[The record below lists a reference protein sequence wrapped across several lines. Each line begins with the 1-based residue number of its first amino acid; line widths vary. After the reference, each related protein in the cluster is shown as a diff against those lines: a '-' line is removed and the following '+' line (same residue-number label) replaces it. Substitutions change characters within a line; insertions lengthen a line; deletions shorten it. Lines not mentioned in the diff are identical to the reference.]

1 MSKDLYDESV
11 RKPLMERKDPTPDIN
26 DVMNL
31 AYFWEMLFKD
41 GDTMTSDDNST
52 SLEASSRRE
61 AVPLHEA
68 IVTAMGNSVDAKPH
82 SASLQEI
89 SALVLW
95 MAKKCLFTD
104 CWILRKR
111 MNAKGGE
118 KAPGASLTKTSG
130 GNSESSKGSTESA
143 QESGRQEAEQP
154 QEIAEDADGK
164 SRLHGI
170 QESVASVFKAFRHS
184 PSMVYEIGASGPTS
198 SKEEPT
204 NAELQAE
211 KDDAEASKH
220 YQVQMWVWI
229 QYAEALFKSD
239 NFHGVNVNDIAGAKE
254 LVHQT
259 IRLDR
264 LPRQNNLEGL
274 RLLRSAWDEFDVSM
288 QNAGRYKFWAKL
300 LFRAQLVLQL
310 GVIQCSVLQQ
320 DDGTFGIKRRL
331 HGFVPGMEAWS
342 PDEACGWLSRSLGLD
357 GSSSAAALLEACPSF
372 LESFGVVAG
381 AMPSPDGESRRLGT
395 DPMGTIDFSEATLT
409 ISHLIFIFAVMS
421 SFVISLTAYMNP
433 LSRWRHLRSGA
444 IALESLIWQY
454 RARIGTFAQSTSNPS
469 APEKGLCAELSRWR
483 GEFLS
488 SEEAS
493 SLQSSYPQATYRH
506 GQYRGQPE
514 GVKIQRGEHVDKLV
528 ALRNDHQSPVKPTVY
543 ITMRLTPM
551 MMFYQARLPRY
562 GRRSR
567 FWTLMTLVFSA
578 VCSALAYFKLNLV
591 VAMLSGVTSGIV
603 CWIEFEDLQ
612 RKIERYSNAIR
623 SIKALKSWWDS
634 LTPAERASTLNISRL
649 ILEGE
654 SIITSENQG
663 WRSKAPKTAKPDDSS
678 QEKDEVC
685 PHCGR
690 HGDDSK
696 SKGNV
701 AGADGGAGG

>member
-1 MSKDLYDESV
+1 
-11 RKPLMERKDPTPDIN
+11 
-26 DVMNL
+26 
-31 AYFWEMLFKD
+31 
-41 GDTMTSDDNST
+41 
-52 SLEASSRRE
+52 
-61 AVPLHEA
+61 
-68 IVTAMGNSVDAKPH
+68 
-82 SASLQEI
+82 
-89 SALVLW
+89 
-95 MAKKCLFTD
+95 
-104 CWILRKR
+104 
-111 MNAKGGE
+111 MNAKGAQ

-130 GNSESSKGSTESA
+130 ANSESSKGSTESA
-143 QESGRQEAEQP
+143 QESGKQEAEQP

-164 SRLHGI
+164 SRLHGS
-170 QESVASVFKAFRHS
+170 QLSTGSKLSVASVLKAFRHS
-184 PSMVYEIGASGPTS
+184 PSMVYEYGASAATP

-204 NAELQAE
+204 EAELQAELQAE
-211 KDDAEASKH
+211 KDDAEASKD
-220 YQVQMWVWI
+220 YQAQMWVWI

-239 NFHGVNVNDIAGAKE
+239 NFHGVNVNDIAGATE
-254 LVHQT
+254 LVNQT

-288 QNAGRYKFWAKL
+288 KNAGRYKFWAKL
-300 LFRAQLVLQL
+300 LFRAQLVLQF
-310 GVIQCSVLQQ
+310 GVISLSVLQQ
-320 DDGTFGIKRRL
+320 DDGTFGVKRRL

-342 PDEACGWLSRSLGLD
+342 PDDACGWLPHSLGLD
-357 GSSSAAALLEACPSF
+357 GSSSAAALLEACPGF

-395 DPMGTIDFSEATLT
+395 DVMGTHIDFTDATLML
-409 ISHLIFIFAVMS
+409 SHLIFFFAVMS
-421 SFVISLTAYMNP
+421 SFVISFTTYMNP
-433 LSRWRHLRSGA
+433 LSRWRNLRSGA

-469 APEKGLCAELSRWR
+469 APEKALCAELSRWR

-488 SEEAS
+488 SEESS

-506 GQYRGQPE
+506 GQYRGEPE
-514 GVKIQRGEHVDKLV
+514 GVKIQRGEPFDKLNM
-528 ALRNDHQSPVKPTVY
+528 LRNDHQSPVKPTVY

-567 FWTLMTLVFSA
+567 FWTLMTLAFSA
-578 VCSALAYFKLNLV
+578 LSSALAYFKLNLV
-591 VAMLSGVTSGIV
+591 VAMLCGVTSGIV
-603 CWIEFEDLQ
+603 CWIEFEDVQ
-612 RKIERYSNAIR
+612 QKIERYSNAIR
-623 SIKALKSWWDS
+623 SIKALKNWWDS
-634 LTPAERASTLNISRL
+634 LTPAERASTLKINRL

-663 WRSKAPKTAKPDDSS
+663 WRSTAPKTAKPDDSS

-685 PHCGR
+685 VYCGR
-690 HGDDSK
+690 HGDASK